1 MKCLAIWNI
10 LQRLWNSQGFRYLF
24 FGGLTVLVN
33 LVCFHLLT
41 EWAGL
46 DLDAG
51 NALSIVAALLF
62 AYVTNT
68 RFVFRSK
75 TSGGRERLGEF
86 LRFLSAR
93 LFTMGVEF
101 FGVHFLAE
109 VLLWNG
115 FFSKLATQAV
125 VIALNYVLSKII
137 VYKSV

>member
-1 MKCLAIWNI
+1 MTVLHQWLK
-10 LQRLWNSQGFRYLF
+10 RLWARQGFRYLF

-33 LVCFHLLT
+33 LFCFSLLT
-41 EWAGL
+41 GWAGL
-46 DLDAG
+46 GLDGA
-51 NALSIVAALLF
+51 NALSIALALLF

-68 RFVFRSK
+68 WFVFRSRA
-75 TSGGRERLGEF
+75 SGFRGRLGEF

-101 FGVHFLAE
+101 FGVRLLAE

-115 FFSKLATQAV
+115 FFSKLVMQAV
-125 VIALNYVLSKII
+125 VIALNYVFSKII

>member
-1 MKCLAIWNI
+1 MRRVFDSAR
-10 LQRLWNSQGFRYLF
+10 RLWERQGFRYLF

-33 LVCFHLLT
+33 LVCFRLLT
-41 EWAGL
+41 ERAGL
-46 DLDAG
+46 GLDGA
-51 NALSIVAALLF
+51 NALSIALALLF

-86 LRFLSAR
+86 FRFLSAR

-115 FFSKLATQAV
+115 FFSKLVTQAV
-125 VIALNYVLSKII
+125 VIVLNYVLSKMI
-137 VYKSV
+137 VYRNV

>member
-1 MKCLAIWNI
+1 MERIRGFAGS
-10 LQRLWNSQGFRYLF
+10 LWARQGFRYLF
-24 FGGLTVLVN
+24 FGGLTVGVSTAA
-33 LVCFHLLT
+33 FALLAR
-41 EWAGL
+41 AGL
-46 DLDAG
+46 GLDGA
-51 NALSIVAALLF
+51 NALSIALALLF

-125 VIALNYVLSKII
+125 VIVLNYVLSKII